1 MTSLLSYCYFDN
13 FKCVFWPR
21 EVIRTKVKATSF
33 HLSYSLVIFAN
44 YRCVL
49 GAGWS
54 ARLMVSVFGFIVVKF
69 WRVYVV
75 QDLKYVHSTF
85 VGLVPRVMSS

>member
-1 MTSLLSYCYFDN
+1 MTSLLSHCYCDN

-33 HLSYSLVIFAN
+33 HLSYFLVIFAN

-49 GAGWS
+49 GADWS
-54 ARLMVSVFGFIVVKF
+54 ARFMVSVFGFIVVEF

-75 QDLKYVHSTF
+75 QDLKYVNSSL
-85 VGLVPRVMSS
+85 VGLVPHVMSS